1 MIAVLLVNGIS
12 LANYYFDPR
21 YPREDARSA
30 AELLQSTSAAGDV
43 ILAVGST
50 VALQHYY
57 KGVLPIVTVDRR
69 RTDVSA
75 VDQLPGRIRFVE
87 IRPWETDRT
96 GSVKAALENLAWRRE
111 LKAFP
116 GAAVYTYYISPGSVS

>member
-1 MIAVLLVNGIS
+1 MTRRGATILG
-12 LANYYFDPR
+12 F
-21 YPREDARSA
+21 
-30 AELLQSTSAAGDV
+30 
-43 ILAVGST
+43 LAVGST

-57 KGVLPIVTVDRR
+57 KGVLPIVAVDRR

-75 VDQLPGRIRFVE
+75 VDQLRPILLHPGRIRFVE

-96 GSVKAALENLAWRRE
+96 GSVKAALEKLAWRRE